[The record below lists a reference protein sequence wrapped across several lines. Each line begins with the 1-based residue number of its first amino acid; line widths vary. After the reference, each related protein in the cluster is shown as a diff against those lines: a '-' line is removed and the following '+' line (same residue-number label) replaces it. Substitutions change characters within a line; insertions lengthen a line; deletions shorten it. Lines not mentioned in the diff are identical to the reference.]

1 MPVLGDGA
9 VRRPD
14 RDPEH
19 QPDRAARSH
28 VHEHP
33 HDLARLDP
41 GKRGGPALPAWKAAA
56 GSSNPSACA
65 DHRHDVGLMVPYL
78 AAPSGTWRARSW
90 PRRPRPSAGGI
101 VAATCG
107 RAGRLVRPGGLGLR
121 LAPDTYLPSKTEY
134 PSAPIICVN
143 GSRAKA
149 ARAANP
155 VKEPITQRHRK
166 ESLHVPDLPADY
178 FAEPVIG
185 NRTVKD
191 APIRFVRTRLAV
203 SVPSRSRISSSIAPR
218 RSRRHACPGLSD
230 GCPARRPGQARSAAL
245 FQLATGLPAVVLPAC
260 WRIPRA
266 ARRRAGLRVLTS
278 SGRKRS
284 VRQARRG
291 TVACQADP
299 LEAR

>member
-1 MPVLGDGA
+1 MIHPGKRHQTGRRQHTTLGRDLRAIILPGVTLLRRPGVRVGCRARSGVDRWRRRSRAGSTSTSRIQFRIGSRTGNRRRRRARRASCRWCSTTPVLGDGA

-28 VHEHP
+28 VHELP

-56 GSSNPSACA
+56 GSSDPSACA
-65 DHRHDVGLMVPYL
+65 DTSVSWVPCL

-90 PRRPRPSAGGI
+90 LRRPRPSAGGI

-107 RAGRLVRPGGLGLR
+107 RAGRLVRAGGLGLQ

-134 PSAPIICVN
+134 ASAPIICVN

-149 ARAANP
+149 ARAATP

-166 ESLHVPDLPADY
+166 ESLHVPDRRICRIVRA
-178 FAEPVIG
+178 AG
-185 NRTVKD
+185 NV
-191 APIRFVRTRLAV
+191 AA
-203 SVPSRSRISSSIAPR
+203 
-218 RSRRHACPGLSD
+218 SRRTTGY
-230 GCPARRPGQARSAAL
+230 GC
-245 FQLATGLPAVVLPAC
+245 
-260 WRIPRA
+260 
-266 ARRRAGLRVLTS
+266 RRRGGRWMCREP
-278 SGRKRS
+278 SGTFS
-284 VRQARRG
+284 G
-291 TVACQADP
+291 
-299 LEAR
+299 